1 MSEKSFAVGSVAA
14 AVICG
19 VFFYPPPP
27 ASRAQHTVK
36 AAATRA
42 APGKRAALD
51 PIDRRERDWWRKKL
65 SQFRTVGSVE
75 P

>member
-1 MSEKSFAVGSVAA
+1 MNEKSFAVGSVAA

-27 ASRAQHTVK
+27 ASRVQPSVK
-36 AAATRA
+36 AAAMRA
-42 APGKRAALD
+42 VPVKHAALG
-51 PIDRRERDWWRKKL
+51 PVDRRERGWWRKKL
-65 SQFRTVGSVE
+65 SQLRTVGSVE